1 MSMKYKYLTFL
12 LLAISPGIKSSGQQL
27 PLLSQYSMDMYQI
40 NPAFA
45 GHSGYTNI
53 TLSAHE
59 QWLGMAHSP
68 KTHTLSFQARLYEQS
83 YIRKENPVKKKWRRP
98 FKGGRIGVGATV
110 YNDRSGL
117 FSRTGFQLTYAY
129 HIPFQFSQ
137 LSFGLSA
144 NAFQFKFDMDKLDLA
159 DEGDPFLVDYDG
171 SLFIPDA
178 NFGVAYSA
186 RNYTLGFSIDNLFQ
200 SSLKLGKDGNT
211 NYQIFRHYYLTG
223 SYSFSINKNLALEPA
238 VLIRTTNGF
247 NSFQAD
253 ANLTLRYRNDYWGG
267 ISYRTIDALILMGGL
282 NYNQFYFGY
291 AFNYSMSRIRSH
303 NYGTHEI
310 IVGMQ
315 IGDRARRYR
324 WLNEM

>member
-1 MSMKYKYLTFL
+1 MRMKYRYLMIL
-12 LLAISPGIKSSGQQL
+12 ILGILPGIRGVGQQL

-45 GHSGYTNI
+45 GHNGYTNI

-59 QWLGMAHSP
+59 QWLGMANSP
-68 KTHTLSFQARLYEQS
+68 KTHTLSVQARLYEQS
-83 YIRKENPVKKKWRRP
+83 YIRKETPVKKKWRRP
-98 FKGGRIGVGATV
+98 FKGGRIGIGGTV

-144 NAFQFKFDMDKLDLA
+144 SAFQFKFDMDELDLA
-159 DEGDPFLVDYDG
+159 EDGDPFLVDYDG

-178 NFGVAYSA
+178 NFGMVYATG
-186 RNYTLGFSIDNLFQ
+186 NYTVGFSVDNLFQ
-200 SSLKLGKDGNT
+200 SSLKLGKDGET
-211 NYQIFRHYYLTG
+211 NYQIFRHYYLSG
-223 SYSFSINKNLALEPA
+223 SYVFSFNNNLTLAPAL
-238 VLIRTTNGF
+238 LIRTTNGF
-247 NSFQAD
+247 SSTQAD
-253 ANLTLRYRNDYWGG
+253 VNLTLRYRNDYWGG
-267 ISYRTIDALILMGGL
+267 ISYRTVDALILMGGL
-282 NYNQFYFGY
+282 NYNQLFFGY

-310 IVGMQ
+310 IVGMK
-315 IGDRARRYR
+315 IGDTARRYR
-324 WLNEM
+324 WLSDL

>member
-1 MSMKYKYLTFL
+1 MNLKYKYYVLL
-12 LLAISPGIKSSGQQL
+12 LLALLVAMGSNAQQL
-27 PLLSQYSMDMYQI
+27 PLLSQYAMDMYQI

-68 KTHTLSFQARLYEQS
+68 KTHTLSVQARLYEQS
-83 YIRKENPVKKKWRRP
+83 YILKENPVKKKWRRP
-98 FKGGRIGVGATV
+98 FKGGRIGIGGTV

-129 HIPFQFSQ
+129 HIPFQYSQ

-144 NAFQFKFDMDKLDLA
+144 SACQFKFDMDKLELA
-159 DEGDPFLVDYDG
+159 TEGDPFLADYDG

-178 NFGVAYSA
+178 NFGLAYSS
-186 RNYTLGFSIDNLFQ
+186 RKYTVGISIDNLFQ
-200 SSLKLGKDGNT
+200 SSLKLGKDGST
-211 NYQIFRHYYLTG
+211 DYQILRHYYMTG
-223 SYSFSINKNLALEPA
+223 NYAFSLNKNFTLEPA
-238 VLIRTTNGF
+238 LLIRATNGF
-247 NSFQAD
+247 NSIQAD
-253 ANLTLRYRNDYWGG
+253 ANLTVRYQDDYWGG
-267 ISYRTIDALILMGGL
+267 ISYRTIDALIVMGGL
-282 NYNQFYFGY
+282 TYEQFYFGY
-291 AFNYSMSRIRSH
+291 AFNYSMSRIRTH

-315 IGDRARRYR
+315 LGDETRRYR